1 MPDLDIS
8 SIGNLQNSAT
18 SDQLSASQQSL
29 IENMK
34 GFESRSAQL
43 KNVQLGFEA
52 NKLELETLNG
62 MVMNQVDSH
71 TKAVNAAH
79 NAAKEIRY

>member
-1 MPDLDIS
+1 MAGLDIS
-8 SIGNLQNSAT
+8 NIGNLQNSDT
-18 SDQLSASQQSL
+18 SNQLNASQQSL

-34 GFESRSAQL
+34 GFEDRSAQL
-43 KNVQLGFEA
+43 KNLQLGFEA
-52 NKLELETLNG
+52 NKLEIETLNG

>member
-8 SIGNLQNSAT
+8 SIGNLQNTAT
-18 SDQLSASQQSL
+18 SNKLSASQQSL
-29 IENMK
+29 IDNMK
-34 GFESRSAQL
+34 GFESRSAEL